1 MGDVT
6 DGVIV
11 VPANPGNRTKAARL
25 RRRAAANVPLSP
37 EETAWLDE
45 YDQAQR
51 QTGSA
56 RAASK
61 SRKLTHIEE
70 ESESAAE
77 SHGPG
82 SVAFVAA
89 TAAATR
95 EEGRRLDFLASAGL
109 QAFNMAFGRV
119 LEMNKQLLE
128 RNLALEESHV
138 ALMNVVTQ
146 SHVDLTAAQIET
158 MKIEAEAEA
167 RETANSPEGINGM
180 IQQALPAL
188 LSEAAKRFGT
198 PGAKKKS

>member
-6 DGVIV
+6 DGGL
-11 VPANPGNRTKAARL
+11 VPANPGNRTKAARF
-25 RRRAAANVPLSP
+25 RRKVAAGEPLLP
-37 EETAWLDE
+37 EEAAWLDE

-51 QTGSA
+51 RTGSA

-61 SRKLTHIEE
+61 SRRLTHIEE

-77 SHGPG
+77 SHGEG
-82 SVAFVAA
+82 TVAFVAA

-128 RNLALEESHV
+128 RNLALENAHV
-138 ALMNVVTQ
+138 DLMNAVTKG
-146 SHVDLTAAQIET
+146 HIDLTAAEIDV
-158 MKIEAEAEA
+158 MRAEAAAEDKG
-167 RETANSPEGINGM
+167 TGGINGM
-180 IQQALPAL
+180 VEQLLPAL
-188 LSEAAKRFGT
+188 LGEMAKRAGG
-198 PGAKKKS
+198 PPKK